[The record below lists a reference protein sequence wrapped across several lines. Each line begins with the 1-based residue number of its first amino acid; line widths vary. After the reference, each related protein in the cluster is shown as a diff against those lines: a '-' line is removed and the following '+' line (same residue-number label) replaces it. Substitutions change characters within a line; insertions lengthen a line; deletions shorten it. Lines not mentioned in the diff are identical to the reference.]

1 MRSVHFPALYSLK
14 QEFLLLKMCNNICYF
29 GFESLETAAIRRQ
42 LGQIV
47 CKNNDS
53 LERAEEPQR

>member
-14 QEFLLLKMCNNICYF
+14 QEFLLLKMCYF

-42 LGQIV
+42 LNQIV

-53 LERAEEPQR
+53 LERAEKPQR